1 MNQNLTRKLYP
12 LLGLALGLVGA
23 GYRFLL
29 YALGMD
35 EKGLLISG
43 HPAAVALWVVTAAA
57 VLAAVLAA
65 MTFREDNKAPDKN
78 GRAFPEALGTILM
91 ALGVF
96 STLLLPETDGIAVLL
111 RLHGILAVLAFF
123 CLLAAAVFRLLGKP
137 VPFGCYAGAAVFFFV
152 HVVTR
157 YRAWSGNP
165 QMADYLHALGA
176 GLCLSLFSYY
186 ETALTVGLGGRR
198 QRLCLGTLGIF
209 CCVAA
214 AARGEY
220 PVLHLCGGVWLLSVL
235 LTVRPGESKE
245 S

>member
-1 MNQNLTRKLYP
+1 MNENLTRKLYP

-23 GYRFLL
+23 GCRFLL

-35 EKGLLISG
+35 EKGLLVPG
-43 HPAAVALWVVTAAA
+43 HPAAMLLWVVTAAA

-65 MTFREDNKAPDKN
+65 MTFREDNKAPDETC
-78 GRAFPEALGTILM
+78 RSIPEALGTAVM
-91 ALGVF
+91 ALGVL
-96 STLLLPETDGIAVLL
+96 STLLLPENNGIATLL
-111 RLHGILAVLAFF
+111 RLHRILSVLAFF
-123 CLLAAAVFRLLGKP
+123 CLLAAAVFRLMGKP

-176 GLCLSLFSYY
+176 GLCLSLVSYY
-186 ETALTVGLGGRR
+186 ETALVVGLGGRR
-198 QRLCLGTLGIF
+198 QRFALGILGVF

-220 PVLHLCGGVWLLSVL
+220 PALHLCGAVWILSVL

-245 S
+245 L

>member
-1 MNQNLTRKLYP
+1 MNENLSRKLYP

-23 GYRFLL
+23 GCRFLL

-35 EKGLLISG
+35 EKGLLVPG
-43 HPAAVALWVVTAAA
+43 HPAAVLLWVVTAAA

-65 MTFREDNKAPDKN
+65 MTFREDNKAPDETC
-78 GRAFPEALGTILM
+78 RSIPEALGTAVM
-91 ALGVF
+91 ALGVL
-96 STLLLPETDGIAVLL
+96 STLLLPENNGIATLL
-111 RLHGILAVLAFF
+111 RLHRILSVLAFF
-123 CLLAAAVFRLLGKP
+123 CLLAAAVFRLMGKP

-176 GLCLSLFSYY
+176 GLCLSLVSYY
-186 ETALTVGLGGRR
+186 ETALVVGLGGRR
-198 QRLCLGTLGIF
+198 QRFALGILGIF

-220 PVLHLCGGVWLLSVL
+220 PLMHLCGAVWILSVL

-245 S
+245 A

>member
-1 MNQNLTRKLYP
+1 MNENLTRKLYP

-23 GYRFLL
+23 GCRFLL

-35 EKGLLISG
+35 EKGLLVPG
-43 HPAAVALWVVTAAA
+43 HPAAIALWVVTAAA
-57 VLAAVLAA
+57 VLTAVLAA
-65 MTFREDNKAPDKN
+65 MTFREDNKAPDETC
-78 GRAFPEALGTILM
+78 RSIPEALGTAVM
-91 ALGVF
+91 ALGVL
-96 STLLLPETDGIAVLL
+96 STLLLTENNGIATLL
-111 RLHGILAVLAFF
+111 RLHRILSVLAFF
-123 CLLAAAVFRLLGKP
+123 CLLAAAVFRLMGKP

-176 GLCLSLFSYY
+176 GLCLSLVSYY
-186 ETALTVGLGGRR
+186 ETALVVGLGGRR
-198 QRLCLGTLGIF
+198 QRFALGILGIF

-220 PVLHLCGGVWLLSVL
+220 PALHLCGAVWILSVL

-245 S
+245 L

>member
-1 MNQNLTRKLYP
+1 MNENLSRKLYP

-23 GYRFLL
+23 GCRFLL

-35 EKGLLISG
+35 EKGLLVPG
-43 HPAAVALWVVTAAA
+43 HPAAVLLWVVTAAA

-65 MTFREDNKAPDKN
+65 MTFREDNKAPDETC
-78 GRAFPEALGTILM
+78 RSIPEALGTAVM
-91 ALGVF
+91 AMGVL
-96 STLLLPETDGIAVLL
+96 STLLLPENNGIATLL
-111 RLHGILAVLAFF
+111 RLHRILSVLAFF
-123 CLLAAAVFRLLGKP
+123 CLLAAAVFRLMGKP

-176 GLCLSLFSYY
+176 GLCLSLVSYY
-186 ETALTVGLGGRR
+186 ETALVVGLGGRR
-198 QRLCLGTLGIF
+198 QRFALGILGIF

-220 PVLHLCGGVWLLSVL
+220 PALHLCGAVWILSVL

-245 S
+245 L

>member
-1 MNQNLTRKLYP
+1 MNENLTRKLYP

-23 GYRFLL
+23 GCRFLL

-35 EKGLLISG
+35 EKGLLTPG
-43 HPAAVALWVVTAAA
+43 HPAAVLLWVVTAAA
-57 VLAAVLAA
+57 VLTAVLAA
-65 MTFREDNKAPDKN
+65 MTFREDNKAPDETC
-78 GRAFPEALGTILM
+78 RSIPEALGTTVM
-91 ALGVF
+91 ALGVL
-96 STLLLPETDGIAVLL
+96 STLLMPENNGIATLL
-111 RLHGILAVLAFF
+111 RLHRILSVLAFF
-123 CLLAAAVFRLLGKP
+123 CLLAAAVFRLMGKP
-137 VPFGCYAGAAVFFFV
+137 VPFGCYAGAAVFLFV

-176 GLCLSLFSYY
+176 GLCLSLVSYY
-186 ETALTVGLGGRR
+186 ETALAVGLGGRR

-209 CCVAA
+209 FCVTA

-220 PVLHLCGGVWLLSVL
+220 PLMHLCGAVWILSVL

-245 S
+245 L

>member
-23 GYRFLL
+23 GCRFLL
-29 YALGMD
+29 YALGVD
-35 EKGLLISG
+35 EKGLLVPG
-43 HPAAVALWVVTAAA
+43 HPAAIALWVVTAAA

-65 MTFREDNKAPDKN
+65 VTFREDNKAPDETC
-78 GRAFPEALGTILM
+78 RSIPEALGTAVM
-91 ALGVF
+91 ALGVL
-96 STLLLPETDGIAVLL
+96 STLLLPENNGIATLL
-111 RLHGILAVLAFF
+111 RLHRILAVLAFF
-123 CLLAAAVFRLLGKP
+123 CLLAAAVFRLMGKP

-176 GLCLSLFSYY
+176 GLCLSLVSYY
-186 ETALTVGLGGRR
+186 ETALVVGLGGRR
-198 QRLCLGTLGIF
+198 QRFALGILGIF

-220 PVLHLCGGVWLLSVL
+220 PLMHLCGAVWILSVL

>member
-1 MNQNLTRKLYP
+1 MNENLSRKLYP

-23 GYRFLL
+23 GCRFLL

-35 EKGLLISG
+35 EKGLLVPG
-43 HPAAVALWVVTAAA
+43 HPAAIALWVVTAAA

-65 MTFREDNKAPDKN
+65 MTFREDNKAPDETC
-78 GRAFPEALGTILM
+78 RSIPEALGTAVM
-91 ALGVF
+91 ALGVL
-96 STLLLPETDGIAVLL
+96 STLLLPENNGIATLL
-111 RLHGILAVLAFF
+111 RLHRILSVLAFF
-123 CLLAAAVFRLLGKP
+123 CLLAAAVFRLMGKP

-176 GLCLSLFSYY
+176 GLCLSLVSYY
-186 ETALTVGLGGRR
+186 ETALVVGLGGRR
-198 QRLCLGTLGIF
+198 QRFALGILGIF

-220 PVLHLCGGVWLLSVL
+220 PALHLCGAVWILSVL

-245 S
+245 A

>member
-1 MNQNLTRKLYP
+1 MNENLTRKLYP

-23 GYRFLL
+23 GCRFLL

-35 EKGLLISG
+35 EKGLLVPG
-43 HPAAVALWVVTAAA
+43 HPAAVLLWVVTAAA

-65 MTFREDNKAPDKN
+65 MTFREDNKAPDETC
-78 GRAFPEALGTILM
+78 RSIPEALGTAVM
-91 ALGVF
+91 ALGVL
-96 STLLLPETDGIAVLL
+96 STLLLPENNGIATLL
-111 RLHGILAVLAFF
+111 RLHRILSVLAFF
-123 CLLAAAVFRLLGKP
+123 CLLAAAVFRLMGKP

-176 GLCLSLFSYY
+176 GLCLSLVSYY
-186 ETALTVGLGGRR
+186 ETALVVGLGGRR
-198 QRLCLGTLGIF
+198 QRFALGILGIF

-220 PVLHLCGGVWLLSVL
+220 PALHLCGAVWILSVL

-245 S
+245 L

>member
-1 MNQNLTRKLYP
+1 MNENLSRKLYP

-23 GYRFLL
+23 GCRFLL

-35 EKGLLISG
+35 EKGLLVLG
-43 HPAAVALWVVTAAA
+43 HPAAIALWVVTAAA

-65 MTFREDNKAPDKN
+65 MTFREDNKAPDETC
-78 GRAFPEALGTILM
+78 RSIPEALGTAVM
-91 ALGVF
+91 ALGVL
-96 STLLLPETDGIAVLL
+96 STLILPENNGIATLL
-111 RLHGILAVLAFF
+111 RLHRILSVLAFF
-123 CLLAAAVFRLLGKP
+123 CLLAAAMFRLMGKP

-176 GLCLSLFSYY
+176 GLCLSLVSYY
-186 ETALTVGLGGRR
+186 ETALVVGLGGRR
-198 QRLCLGTLGIF
+198 QRFALGILGIF

-220 PVLHLCGGVWLLSVL
+220 PALHLCGAVWILSVL

-245 S
+245 L

>member
-1 MNQNLTRKLYP
+1 MNENLSRKLYP

-23 GYRFLL
+23 GCRFLL

-35 EKGLLISG
+35 EKGLLVPG
-43 HPAAVALWVVTAAA
+43 HPAAVLLWVVTAAA

-65 MTFREDNKAPDKN
+65 MTFREDNKAPDETC
-78 GRAFPEALGTILM
+78 RSIPEALGTAVM
-91 ALGVF
+91 ALGAF
-96 STLLLPETDGIAVLL
+96 STLLLPENNGIATLL
-111 RLHGILAVLAFF
+111 RLHRILSVLAFF
-123 CLLAAAVFRLLGKP
+123 CLLAAAVFRLMGKP

-176 GLCLSLFSYY
+176 GLCLSLVSYY
-186 ETALTVGLGGRR
+186 ETALVVGLGGRR
-198 QRLCLGTLGIF
+198 QRFALGILGIF

-220 PVLHLCGGVWLLSVL
+220 PLMHLCGAVWILSVL

-245 S
+245 L

>member
-1 MNQNLTRKLYP
+1 MNENLSRKLYP

-23 GYRFLL
+23 GCRFLL

-35 EKGLLISG
+35 EKGLLVPG
-43 HPAAVALWVVTAAA
+43 HPAAIALWVVTAAA

-65 MTFREDNKAPDKN
+65 MTFREDNKAPDETC
-78 GRAFPEALGTILM
+78 RSIPEALGTAVM
-91 ALGVF
+91 AMGVL
-96 STLLLPETDGIAVLL
+96 STLLLPENNGIATLL
-111 RLHGILAVLAFF
+111 RLHRILSVLAFF
-123 CLLAAAVFRLLGKP
+123 CLLAAAVFRLIGKP

-176 GLCLSLFSYY
+176 GLCLSLVSYY
-186 ETALTVGLGGRR
+186 ETALVVGLGGRR
-198 QRLCLGTLGIF
+198 QRFALGILGIF

-220 PVLHLCGGVWLLSVL
+220 PALHLCGAVWILSVL

-245 S
+245 L